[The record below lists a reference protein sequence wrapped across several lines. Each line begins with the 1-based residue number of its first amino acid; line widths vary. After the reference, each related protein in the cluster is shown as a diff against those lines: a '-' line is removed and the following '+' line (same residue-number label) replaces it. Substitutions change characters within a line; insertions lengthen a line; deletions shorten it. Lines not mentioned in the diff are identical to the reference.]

1 MGREEKWHSGG
12 LLRTRRGD
20 DSRQNL
26 CRSAVRSPP
35 TLVHTTTL
43 STSPPMFI
51 HISRITPSGAFAVV
65 EQCLFKPQDRLVAV
79 KRLRPDFVKSKEE
92 VESLKS
98 EIALLRKL
106 YDPHIIEYI
115 GWGSWDDS
123 SEEAAEKSLFLVQV
137 WGEVHRTRRA
147 NIFSVHVCG

>member
-1 MGREEKWHSGG
+1 MSGK
-12 LLRTRRGD
+12 
-20 DSRQNL
+20 SRALPVLIQL
-26 CRSAVRSPP
+26 P
-35 TLVHTTTL
+35 
-43 STSPPMFI
+43 
-51 HISRITPSGAFAVV
+51 PSGAFAVV

-79 KRLRPDFVKSKEE
+79 KRLRPDFVKSKQEI
-92 VESLKS
+92 ESLKS

-137 WGEVHRTRRA
+137 WGGAWQFTHTPPHFTLGAVGSWGESSCTGGE
-147 NIFSVHVCG
+147 S

>member
-1 MGREEKWHSGG
+1 MVEQCLFKPQDR
-12 LLRTRRGD
+12 LV
-20 DSRQNL
+20 
-26 CRSAVRSPP
+26 AVKRLYPDF
-35 TLVHTTTL
+35 VHL
-43 STSPPMFI
+43 PL
-51 HISRITPSGAFAVV
+51 SGAFAVV

-79 KRLRPDFVKSKEE
+79 KRLRPDFVKSKQEI
-92 VESLKS
+92 ESLKS

-137 WGEVHRTRRA
+137 WGGTWQFTHTPPHFTLGAVGHGVRA
-147 NIFSVHVCG
+147 LVQVGELRGWSLREDGSNLL